1 MKKNMK
7 QTTRNGNIL
16 VLVPSS
22 FRKEDNKIAGA
33 ISEIVHKLGGVCC
46 HTSAKNMKF
55 DELEERH
62 QLRVSKAL
70 ENGGRVFAFNASTEL
85 CDMGV
90 VQMGNMHINGA
101 KRLEAAIAAVDA

>member
-1 MKKNMK
+1 MEKMKKQVMNAED
-7 QTTRNGNIL
+7 IL
-16 VLVPSS
+16 VLIPSS
-22 FRKEDNKIAGA
+22 FRNDDRRIANM
-33 ISEIVHKLGGVCC
+33 ISALVHKLGGICC
-46 HTSAKNMKF
+46 HTSAESMKF
-55 DELEERH
+55 EDLEERH

-101 KRLEAAIAAVDA
+101 KRLEAAIVAANN